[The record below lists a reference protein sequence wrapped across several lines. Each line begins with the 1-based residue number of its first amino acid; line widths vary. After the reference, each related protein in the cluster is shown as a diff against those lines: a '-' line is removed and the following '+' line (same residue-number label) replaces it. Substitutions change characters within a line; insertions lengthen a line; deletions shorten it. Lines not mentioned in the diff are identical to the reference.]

1 MTADNAATS
10 RRPLGA
16 RRLMPLIVWISVALG
31 VLALVL
37 TGEMGNMIDAFS
49 GADWWLAGP
58 LLAVGCALP
67 IVHARRWQI
76 MLRSLD
82 HELSLESALD
92 LTITSTM
99 INYAAPGYLW
109 SPAKGLLARQM
120 YGIGLGR
127 SVPTLAV
134 EQVVDALALLIGT
147 VAGLILAGP
156 VISREIFDRLDA
168 PSVGVL
174 AVAVLSV
181 FIVAAGSL
189 FVVWRFGRRFAVN
202 LMEAARLLARDR
214 SLRVPVIGFTA
225 ARWVLDTLAI
235 WLAAKALGVSLG
247 LSALILISNLP
258 LLIGLIS
265 PMPGGIGFREGAMA
279 GVAGVLAL
287 PVAAILAAAILHRAA
302 LLVALPIVL
311 AAIRL
316 RRWALA

>member
-1 MTADNAATS
+1 MTVENTATG
-10 RRPLGA
+10 RGPFGA
-16 RRLMPLIVWISVALG
+16 RRLMPLIVWVSVALG
-31 VLALVL
+31 VLVLVL

-49 GADWWLAGP
+49 DADWWLIAP

-67 IVHARRWQI
+67 IVHARRWQV
-76 MLRSLD
+76 MLRSLEHD
-82 HELSLESALD
+82 LSLESAID

-134 EQVVDALALLIGT
+134 EQVVDAFALVVGT
-147 VAGLILAGP
+147 ILGLILAGP
-156 VISREIFDRLDA
+156 VISREILDRLSA
-168 PSVGVL
+168 PSAGIL
-174 AVAVLSV
+174 AVAVLALV
-181 FIVAAGSL
+181 AIVAIGL

-202 LMEAARLLARDR
+202 LAEAARLLARDR
-214 SLRVPVIGFTA
+214 SLRVPVVEFTA

-279 GVAGVLAL
+279 GVAGVMAL

-302 LLVALPIVL
+302 LLLALPIVL